1 MLVLQIDI
9 YKTTTTTTMDLSPIH
24 LPYGKIYHLFF
35 SFCDD
40 DEERVFSLLSELED
54 KYHLKCLYHKR
65 DFQPGISIVK
75 NIMNGID
82 KSMNIVYFVSQEFKK
97 STMCKKEVDFGIT
110 PAHKQRENSLIP
122 VLLELTE
129 MPRELQTLNYI
140 DGTSKETNL
149 ASKVYDACLFG
160 G

>member
-1 MLVLQIDI
+1 
-9 YKTTTTTTMDLSPIH
+9 
-24 LPYGKIYHLFF
+24 
-35 SFCDD
+35 
-40 DEERVFSLLSELED
+40 
-54 KYHLKCLYHKR
+54 
-65 DFQPGISIVK
+65 
-75 NIMNGID
+75 
-82 KSMNIVYFVSQEFKK
+82 
-97 STMCKKEVDFGIT
+97 MCKMEVDFGIT

>member
-1 MLVLQIDI
+1 
-9 YKTTTTTTMDLSPIH
+9 
-24 LPYGKIYHLFF
+24 
-35 SFCDD
+35 
-40 DEERVFSLLSELED
+40 
-54 KYHLKCLYHKR
+54 
-65 DFQPGISIVK
+65 
-75 NIMNGID
+75 MNGID

-97 STMCKKEVDFGIT
+97 STMCKMEVDFGIT

>member
-9 YKTTTTTTMDLSPIH
+9 YKKTTTTTMDLSPIH

-97 STMCKKEVDFGIT
+97 KYHVQNGSRLWNYTGT
-110 PAHKQRENSLIP
+110 
-122 VLLELTE
+122 
-129 MPRELQTLNYI
+129 QT
-140 DGTSKETNL
+140 
-149 ASKVYDACLFG
+149 A
-160 G
+160 